1 MSVYACSDLHGN
13 MELYNKIKMFLEPDD
28 KVYFLG
34 DANDRGKN
42 GWELI
47 KAIYNDPQFVY
58 LRGNHEDM
66 FVAAAYD
73 LLKNE
78 KRSDNVVM
86 LYQNGGAK
94 TISGWS
100 KDGRPKDWLDKIM
113 ALPTHT
119 EYENEDGKIIL
130 MSHAGYTPKLV
141 GDMIELPCEVDLLWG
156 REHSFDEWD
165 NEHFED
171 YIVVHGHTPTCYL
184 AVDLEYPGDEIEL
197 GAFWYDNGHKV
208 CLDNA
213 CYVSNA
219 VCLLDLDMLEDVVIT
234 L

>member
-1 MSVYACSDLHGN
+1 MAVYACSDLHGN
-13 MELYNKIKMFLEPDD
+13 MELYNQIKLFLEPED

-34 DANDRGKN
+34 DANDRGKY

-47 KAIYNDPQFVY
+47 KAIYNDPQFIY

-66 FVAAAYD
+66 FVAAALD
-73 LLKNE
+73 MLE
-78 KRSDNVVM
+78 KKSTDNITL

-100 KDGRPKDWLDKIM
+100 RDGRPRDWLDKIM
-113 ALPTHT
+113 ALPVHA

-141 GDMIELPCEVDLLWG
+141 GDKIELPSEDYLLWD
-156 REHSFDEWD
+156 RDHIFDEWD
-165 NEHFED
+165 FLNFED

-184 AVDLEYPGDEIEL
+184 AVDLEYPGEEIPA
-197 GAFWYDNGHKV
+197 GAFWYDDYHKV

-213 CYVSNA
+213 SYHSGFS
-219 VCLLDLDMLEDVVIT
+219 CLLNLDTLEDVVFS
-234 L
+234 LN